1 MSAVS
6 HGGTGAGKP
15 PSRLW
20 YLAAVLAVLAGFAGG
35 ALLGYSKLETFT
47 RGMQRIV
54 VPGEA
59 VLTLEP
65 GHYTI
70 FHESESMI
78 DGRIYSGTDVS
89 GLEVSVGPV
98 RGGRALALKPPG
110 MTSSYEIG
118 GRAGRSVLAFDVA
131 QPGAYRLVAG
141 YPQGEAK
148 SKAVLA
154 VGQETAGGI
163 LSLVLSVIGII
174 FLGVAIAVLIAVMT
188 YRRRRAALAPEQKG
202 TR

>member
-1 MSAVS
+1 MSGIS
-6 HGGTGAGKP
+6 HADGRGSKP

-20 YLAAVLAVLAGFAGG
+20 YLAAVLAVLAGFTGG
-35 ALLGYSKLETFT
+35 ALLGYSKLEAFT
-47 RGMQRIV
+47 RGMQQIV

-70 FHESESMI
+70 FHESESLV
-78 DGRIYSGTDVS
+78 DGLVYSGTDVS
-89 GLEVSVGPV
+89 GLEVSIEPVG
-98 RGGRALALKPPG
+98 GGPALALKQPG

-131 QPGAYRLVAG
+131 QPGEYRLVAG

-154 VGQETAGGI
+154 VGQETLGGI
-163 LSLVLSVIGII
+163 ISLVLSVIGII
-174 FLGVAIAVLIAVMT
+174 FLGVATAILIAVMT
-188 YRRRRAALAPEQKG
+188 YRRRRAALAAK
-202 TR
+202 